1 MNRQTQTR
9 DPQPEGSEEAEGLLQ
24 VKGLPSRVP
33 VCLTEAPGSP
43 ILARNGSLS
52 PPKAAQEG
60 RVARCPSKLLHP
72 ALGLQESLL
81 MGRGPACHP
90 RPTGFYHGLWGMNAS
105 FTP

>member
-24 VKGLPSRVP
+24 VKGLPIRVP
-33 VCLTEAPGSP
+33 VFPTEAPGSP
-43 ILARNGSLS
+43 ILASNGSLS
-52 PPKAAQEG
+52 APKAAQEG

-81 MGRGPACHP
+81 TGRGPA
-90 RPTGFYHGLWGMNAS
+90 PTPGQQVSTTAS
-105 FTP
+105 GA